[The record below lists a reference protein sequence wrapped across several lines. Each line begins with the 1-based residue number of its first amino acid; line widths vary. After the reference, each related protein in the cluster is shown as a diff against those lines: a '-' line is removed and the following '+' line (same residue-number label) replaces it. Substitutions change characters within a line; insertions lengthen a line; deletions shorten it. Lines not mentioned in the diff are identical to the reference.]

1 MGSASVGYGSG
12 TDYGSP
18 GTAPTTRP
26 RGSATRDSAYGTA
39 STVNTGSVLAF
50 TYYNVGVSYCQG
62 SAPWSRTSVSVD
74 DESFAQFRL

>member
-26 RGSATRDSAYGTA
+26 RVLLGT
-39 STVNTGSVLAF
+39 LHMELH
-50 TYYNVGVSYCQG
+50 
-62 SAPWSRTSVSVD
+62 PP
-74 DESFAQFRL
+74 